1 MKKLKLADTEL
12 IAAHNCLNCGASN
25 DAASGV
31 VDKHARNTL
40 KPKPGDVTLC
50 LYCGHVMMFDKNL
63 SFRELTKEEQLHAA
77 TDQRLLA
84 AKAAL
89 TIMIKARKIH

>member
-50 LYCGHVMMFDKNL
+50 LYCGHVSSLVNSRNDRFL
-63 SFRELTKEEQLHAA
+63 SN
-77 TDQRLLA
+77 
-84 AKAAL
+84 
-89 TIMIKARKIH
+89 IMA